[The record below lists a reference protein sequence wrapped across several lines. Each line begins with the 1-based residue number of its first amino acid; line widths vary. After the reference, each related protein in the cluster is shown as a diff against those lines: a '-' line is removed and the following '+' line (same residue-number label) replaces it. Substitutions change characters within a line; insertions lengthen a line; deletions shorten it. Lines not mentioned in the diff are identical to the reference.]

1 MSAAG
6 ARLSGRDRRQFLEGD
21 GTVPLGG
28 GNGSEHK
35 TQGLTW
41 VSGTSS
47 GVGYYR
53 EPAEI
58 QRVIDCVRTPPGQR
72 RPAQKDALVRLL
84 QSVPLFQRL
93 PKEHIV
99 ALGTAAGVRHYKR
112 GEVICA
118 EGEVGEEFYVILDG
132 KVDLILG
139 GHFLRLGL
147 QRARRQLRKKQDSG
161 DAIARKRTAS
171 GVVLKAVEALS
182 ESTDA
187 SSTGD
192 NAEDMASTPRVMDA
206 HQEANLRKELA
217 QEAEGRGDSEMAQAH
232 SGSSS
237 HARTAEGRNGEGGE
251 EEAGDEKGEEE
262 VTIGASERAAMTP
275 EQQRAHDGVQLGV
288 LAAPAS
294 FGELALLAG
303 AAGTRSCTCKC
314 ARYTTSPPP

>member
-1 MSAAG
+1 
-6 ARLSGRDRRQFLEGD
+6 
-21 GTVPLGG
+21 
-28 GNGSEHK
+28 
-35 TQGLTW
+35 
-41 VSGTSS
+41 
-47 GVGYYR
+47 
-53 EPAEI
+53 
-58 QRVIDCVRTPPGQR
+58 
-72 RPAQKDALVRLL
+72 
-84 QSVPLFQRL
+84 
-93 PKEHIV
+93 
-99 ALGTAAGVRHYKR
+99 
-112 GEVICA
+112 
-118 EGEVGEEFYVILDG
+118 
-132 KVDLILG
+132 
-139 GHFLRLGL
+139 LRLGL